1 MDAERGPSAS
11 YGSVLVLDSDK
22 EQAREMARQL
32 TRQNWNSVLC
42 FNEVMAMRSL
52 KHNRFQLFVMDGYV
66 DGVDMLKKVDV
77 FKSQM
82 QDTPLALMS
91 FVWKGAGATNKVRD
105 QALKAGADFMLPKPV
120 DPSEL
125 KILLAETL
133 KYHRA
138 RQADFHVLVV
148 DPDVQLRTFI
158 GMTLQ
163 QVGYK
168 VSVANTMEDVL
179 FDHNLGLVDAV
190 VTAVLIPGMGGVE
203 GILQLR
209 KDYPHIRTLAMSEG
223 INDKIGAMH
232 VLAAAKDAGAE
243 ELLPKPFVIPELLNA
258 VARLAKH
265 KIQAKN
271 EAAKAVIDPSKVG

>member
-1 MDAERGPSAS
+1 MNAERGPSAS

-42 FNEVMAMRSL
+42 FNEVMAIRSL

-77 FKSQM
+77 FKAQM

-91 FVWKGAGATNKVRD
+91 FVWKGAGASQKVRD

-148 DPDVQLRTFI
+148 DPDVQLRTFV

-258 VARLAKH
+258 VARLARH
-265 KIQAKN
+265 KIQARN
-271 EAAKAVIDPSKVG
+271 EAAKAVIDPTKVG

>member
-1 MDAERGPSAS
+1 MNAERGPSAS

-42 FNEVMAMRSL
+42 FNEVMAIRSL

-66 DGVDMLKKVDV
+66 DGVDMLKKVDA
-77 FKSQM
+77 FKAQM

-91 FVWKGAGATNKVRD
+91 FVWKGAGASQKVRD

-203 GILQLR
+203 GIMQLR

-271 EAAKAVIDPSKVG
+271 EAAKAVIDPTKVG